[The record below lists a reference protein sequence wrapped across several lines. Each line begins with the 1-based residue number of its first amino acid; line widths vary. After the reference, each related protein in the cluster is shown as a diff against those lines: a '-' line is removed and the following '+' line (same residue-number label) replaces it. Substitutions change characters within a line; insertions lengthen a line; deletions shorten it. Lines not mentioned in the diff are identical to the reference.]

1 MRKNCVM
8 IFLVAAV
15 LSFLT
20 SYALSDWSPVQRLTW
35 TSGDSSFPAVAV
47 DSSDAIHV
55 VWHDLTPG
63 DMAIYYKRSEDGGTT
78 WSSSQRITWSS
89 GNSGFPA
96 LAIDSGDIL
105 HVVWSESTTEYS
117 EIYYKGSSD
126 GGSTWT
132 SARRITWTSGNSS
145 FPAVG
150 IDSNDDL
157 HVIWCDQ
164 TPGPSDIYYKRSSDG
179 GSTWTT
185 SRRITWTSGSSEK
198 SALAVDSSD
207 ALHVVWSDYQVGN
220 PEIYY
225 MRSTDGGLTWSVARR
240 MTWTSGNSSR
250 PAIAVDSSDT
260 LHVVWNDW
268 TPTSTEIYY
277 RNSLDGG
284 TTWSPVQRL
293 TWNSGNSYVPAVAVY
308 APSIIYVVWYDDT
321 PGNFEI
327 HYRLSKLGGTAWS
340 PVQRLT
346 WTAGDS
352 HLPVIAMDSAGTAHV
367 FWKDGTPGNDEIYY
381 RKGN

>member
-1 MRKNCVM
+1 M
-8 IFLVAAV
+8 
-15 LSFLT
+15 LSGP
-20 SYALSDWSPVQRLTW
+20 SPQR
-35 TSGDSSFPAVAV
+35 
-47 DSSDAIHV
+47 
-55 VWHDLTPG
+55 
-63 DMAIYYKRSEDGGTT
+63 
-78 WSSSQRITWSS
+78 
-89 GNSGFPA
+89 N
-96 LAIDSGDIL
+96 IL
-105 HVVWSESTTEYS
+105 RSTTRGAPTEAQPGLRP
-117 EIYYKGSSD
+117 ED
-126 GGSTWT
+126 HLD
-132 SARRITWTSGNSS
+132 SGNSS

-225 MRSTDGGLTWSVARR
+225 MRSTDGGSTWSVARR

-268 TPTSTEIYY
+268 T
-277 RNSLDGG
+277 L
-284 TTWSPVQRL
+284 
-293 TWNSGNSYVPAVAVY
+293 PARK
-308 APSIIYVVWYDDT
+308 SIT
-321 PGNFEI
+321 
-327 HYRLSKLGGTAWS
+327 GTAWTEE
-340 PVQRLT
+340 R
-346 WTAGDS
+346 
-352 HLPVIAMDSAGTAHV
+352 
-367 FWKDGTPGNDEIYY
+367 PGA
-381 RKGN
+381 RSKG